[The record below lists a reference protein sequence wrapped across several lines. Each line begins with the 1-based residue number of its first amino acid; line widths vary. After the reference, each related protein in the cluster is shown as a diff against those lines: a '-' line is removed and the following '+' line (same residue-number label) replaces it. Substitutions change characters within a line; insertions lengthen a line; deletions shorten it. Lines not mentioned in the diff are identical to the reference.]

1 MRILFASSEAYG
13 LVKTGGLADV
23 SASLPAALHQ
33 RHQDARLVVP
43 GYPEACRKLVGA
55 SPRPG
60 PAGAPWQILEGY
72 LPGTRLPVYLIDW
85 PEFFERAGNPYS
97 ASNGMDWPDNAQR
110 FAGFAR
116 AIVAISRNE
125 AGLDWTPE
133 VVHLNDWQTG
143 LVPLLLDPERVGL
156 ERPHTV
162 FTIHNLAY
170 QGLFPA
176 STLDE
181 LNLPSDLWHPEG
193 LEYHDQVSFMKAA
206 LVFADIITTV
216 SPTYAREIQQPAA
229 GMGLDGLLNARSK
242 DLYGILNGVD
252 YNDWDPARDRHIAAP
267 YSADNLDGKTLDK
280 AALQTR
286 LGLETDPD
294 IPLFGHVG
302 RMVEQKGVDLLH
314 AACAPLLDAGR
325 IQLALVGSGQKDLE
339 HATGALARAYPGR
352 VGVHLGYD
360 EPLAHQVEAGA
371 DLFLM
376 PSRFEP
382 CGLNQLYSLRYGT
395 PPVVHATGGLVDTV
409 VDATPENLA
418 RGSATGFSF
427 TPDTVS
433 ALAAALE
440 RALGLYAARSDGQ
453 WEQLMRSGMAR
464 DFGWTASADAYLAL
478 YHEQKARP
486 GPGTIPASAL

>member
-23 SASLPAALHQ
+23 SASLPAAL
-33 RHQDARLVVP
+33 RRRRQDVRLVVP
-43 GYPEACRKLVGA
+43 AYPEACRNLVNA
-55 SPRPG
+55 SVRPG
-60 PAGAPWQILEGY
+60 PEDAPWQIIEGQ
-72 LPGTRLPVYLIDW
+72 LPGTRLTVYLIDW
-85 PEFFERAGNPYS
+85 PEYFQRAGNPYS

-116 AIVAISRNE
+116 AIVALARDE

-133 VVHLNDWQTG
+133 LVHLNDWQTG
-143 LVPLLLDPERVGL
+143 LVPLLLDPERTGV
-156 ERPHTV
+156 ERPHTI

-176 STLDE
+176 STLNE
-181 LNLPSDLWHPEG
+181 LNLPADLWHPEA
-193 LEYHDQVSFMKAA
+193 LEFHDQLSFMKAG
-206 LVFADIITTV
+206 LVFADVVTTV
-216 SPTYAREIQQPAA
+216 SPTYAQEIQEPAS
-229 GMGLDGLLNARSK
+229 GMGLDGVLRARSA
-242 DLYGILNGVD
+242 DLHGILNGVD
-252 YNDWDPARDRHIAAP
+252 YRDWDPSRDRHIAVR
-267 YSADNLDGKTLDK
+267 YSADDLAGKAANK

-286 LGLETDPD
+286 LGLDVNPD
-294 IPLFGHVG
+294 IPLLGHVG

-314 AACAPLLDAGR
+314 AACTPLLEAGH

-352 VGVHLGYD
+352 VGVHIGYD
-360 EPLAHQVEAGA
+360 EPLAHQIEAGA

-395 PPVVHATGGLVDTV
+395 PPVVHATGGLADTV
-409 VDATPENLA
+409 VDATPEHLDD
-418 RGSATGFSF
+418 GSATGFSF
-427 TPDTVS
+427 TPDSVS
-433 ALAAALE
+433 ALGQALE
-440 RALGLYAARSDGQ
+440 RALGLYTARADGR
-453 WEQLMRSGMAR
+453 WEQLIRNGMNQ

-478 YHEQKARP
+478 YRQQVPRRTRRAKAP
-486 GPGTIPASAL
+486 SAL